1 MPSKRNSRSNAGSSI
16 RGKILLMPLIAA
28 LPFLLLAMYL
38 LASMLNY
45 SRNYEE
51 IVSNITVANN
61 YNLNFKEEM
70 DESLYKLVVGY
81 VSFDGIGQ
89 DPALEDPY
97 ALIDRCRSAFSQLM
111 DTTVEEE
118 SMMWLQSMLRNI
130 DTLENRVD
138 DIRESASAGGSY
150 NENIQELD
158 SNIYI
163 LTELIQDDIQYYIYY
178 QTRNM
183 EKVTSQL
190 HQQINQFLIL
200 CSVLTVALVLAAAVV
215 TFLIARGILQPI
227 QELCDATEKVG
238 EGDFAVRAQIRSRD
252 EIAALGRAFNNMA
265 ENMQSL
271 IDQVREDEEK
281 MRKLDLR
288 LLQEQI
294 NPHFL
299 YNTLDTIVWLI
310 ESNETD
316 QAVDMVITLSNFF
329 RLVLSKGKEFIS
341 IREEEEHIRNY
352 LEIQEMRYHD
362 ILEYNIQIDQSIY
375 DHQIPKLT
383 LQPLVENALYHGIK
397 YKRAK
402 GYIHI
407 HGEKDGDRILLTVR
421 DNGVGMDAEE
431 LEVLRRR
438 SAVPVRRRRRG
449 LAWPM

>member
-1 MPSKRNSRSNAGSSI
+1 
-16 RGKILLMPLIAA
+16 MPLIAA

-61 YNLNFKEEM
+61 YNLNFKEDM

-265 ENMQSL
+265 ENDCPA
-271 IDQVREDEEK
+271 I
-281 MRKLDLR
+281 
-288 LLQEQI
+288 
-294 NPHFL
+294 
-299 YNTLDTIVWLI
+299 
-310 ESNETD
+310 
-316 QAVDMVITLSNFF
+316 
-329 RLVLSKGKEFIS
+329 
-341 IREEEEHIRNY
+341 
-352 LEIQEMRYHD
+352 
-362 ILEYNIQIDQSIY
+362 
-375 DHQIPKLT
+375 
-383 LQPLVENALYHGIK
+383 
-397 YKRAK
+397 
-402 GYIHI
+402 
-407 HGEKDGDRILLTVR
+407 
-421 DNGVGMDAEE
+421 
-431 LEVLRRR
+431 
-438 SAVPVRRRRRG
+438 
-449 LAWPM
+449 